1 MLNENKQK
9 IINVS
14 KLILKSLF
22 VISVAVTVISLPGM
36 AKVIKLFETDK
47 KYRNKFNREIYR
59 LRKNKYV
66 RTYNKNGEIMLEITR
81 KGVRLVKK
89 YNFEELK
96 LKKQTKW
103 DKNWRIV
110 MFDIPENNRSARRAL
125 RIKLD
130 QLGFAKYQKSVFIY
144 PYSCRDE
151 INFILN
157 YFNVKNFVN
166 YIVARKIDNE
176 KKFKKFF
183 EL

>member
-1 MLNENKQK
+1 
-9 IINVS
+9 
-14 KLILKSLF
+14 
-22 VISVAVTVISLPGM
+22 
-36 AKVIKLFETDK
+36 
-47 KYRNKFNREIYR
+47 
-59 LRKNKYV
+59 
-66 RTYNKNGEIMLEITR
+66 
-81 KGVRLVKK
+81 
-89 YNFEELK
+89 
-96 LKKQTKW
+96 
-103 DKNWRIV
+103 

-176 KKFKKFF
+176 KI
-183 EL
+183 